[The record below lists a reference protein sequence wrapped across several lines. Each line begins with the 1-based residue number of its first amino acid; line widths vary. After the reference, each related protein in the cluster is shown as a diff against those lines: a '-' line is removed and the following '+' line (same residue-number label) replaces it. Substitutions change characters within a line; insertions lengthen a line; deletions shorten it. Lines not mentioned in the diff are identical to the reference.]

1 MKKLRITVENRAY
14 DVTVQVLEDDE
25 ALTTRTSLPPPK
37 LSSRPPSFAPPPA
50 ANANVAPLIS
60 KSPKLPAPAP
70 SNGVDLEAILAPV
83 AGTVVKLFVQPGA
96 VIEAKAPVVMLD
108 AMKMDTYIY
117 APRDGEVAAVEVN
130 VGDSVQVG
138 ECLIRYAKKG

>member
-25 ALTTRTSLPPPK
+25 VSMTRTSLPPPK
-37 LSSRPPSFAPPPA
+37 LSSRPPSFAPAAA

-60 KSPKLPAPAP
+60 KSPKVPGPMPGTA
-70 SNGVDLEAILAPV
+70 GDLDAILAPV

-96 VIEAKAPVVMLD
+96 HIEAKAPVVMLD

-117 APRDGEVAAVEVN
+117 APRDAEVTAVEVN
-130 VGDSVQVG
+130 IGDSVQVG